1 MPNQLLCVSLISM
14 CFLALSVPISKM
26 GGCEDSVT
34 KTSYA
39 SRAIGT
45 WAAVSVGLVVP
56 AVLGTELGFCQHL
69 LSMIILS
76 FIVIHDA

>member
-1 MPNQLLCVSLISM
+1 M

>member
-1 MPNQLLCVSLISM
+1 MPDHLLCASLIGM
-14 CFLALSVPISKM
+14 CFLGLSVPISKM

-39 SRAIGT
+39 PWALGT
-45 WAAVSVGLVVP
+45 WAAVSVGLVP
-56 AVLGTELGFCQHL
+56 AVLGTELAFHQHL
-69 LSMIILS
+69 LSMIVLS